1 MSNTFKKLVAI
12 LMADNIQFALKLS
25 IGGTWFVIDNAFD
38 YENHRWEVDD
48 ITGLL
53 TFWTKQN
60 DFSRA
65 IYYKDLDDC
74 VYAIKKTLGVN

>member
-1 MSNTFKKLVAI
+1 MSNNFKKLVAI
-12 LMADNIQFALKLS
+12 LMAENIQFALKLS

-74 VYAIKKTLGVN
+74 IYAIKKTLGVN

>member
-1 MSNTFKKLVAI
+1 MSNNFTKLVAI
-12 LMADNIQFALKLS
+12 LMAENIQFALKLS

-38 YENHRWEVDD
+38 YENHRWDVDD

-74 VYAIKKTLGVN
+74 VYAIKKTLGAN

>member
-1 MSNTFKKLVAI
+1 MSNNFKKLVAI
-12 LMADNIQFALKLS
+12 LMAENIQFALKLS

-38 YENHRWEVDD
+38 YENHRWEGDD

-53 TFWTKQN
+53 TLWKKQN

>member
-1 MSNTFKKLVAI
+1 MSNNFKKLVAI
-12 LMADNIQFALKLS
+12 LMAENIQFALKLS

-53 TFWTKQN
+53 VFWTKQN
-60 DFSRA
+60 DFSQA

>member
-1 MSNTFKKLVAI
+1 MSNNFKKLVSI
-12 LMADNIQFALKLS
+12 LMAENIQFALKLS
-25 IGGTWFVIDNAFD
+25 VGGTWFVIDNAFD

>member
-1 MSNTFKKLVAI
+1 MSNNFKKLVAI
-12 LMADNIQFALKLS
+12 LMAENIQFALKLS
-25 IGGTWFVIDNAFD
+25 IGGTWFVIDNTFD

>member
-1 MSNTFKKLVAI
+1 MSNNFKKLVAI
-12 LMADNIQFALKLS
+12 LMAENIQFALKLS

-65 IYYKDLDDC
+65 IYTKDLDDC
-74 VYAIKKTLGVN
+74 VYAIKRTLGVN

>member
-1 MSNTFKKLVAI
+1 MSNNFKKLVAI
-12 LMADNIQFALKLS
+12 LMAENIQFALKLS
-25 IGGTWFVIDNAFD
+25 IGGTWFVIANVFD

-48 ITGLL
+48 KTDLV
-53 TFWTKQN
+53 FWTRQN

-65 IYYKDLDDC
+65 ICYKNLDDC

>member
-1 MSNTFKKLVAI
+1 MSNNFKKLVAI
-12 LMADNIQFALKLS
+12 LMAENIQFALKLS

-48 ITGLL
+48 ITGLFV
-53 TFWTKQN
+53 FWTRQN

-74 VYAIKKTLGVN
+74 VYAIKKTLGGN

>member
-1 MSNTFKKLVAI
+1 MSNNFKKLVAI
-12 LMADNIQFALKLS
+12 LMAENIQFALKLS

-48 ITGLL
+48 KTDLV
-53 TFWTKQN
+53 FWTRQN

-65 IYYKDLDDC
+65 ICYKNLDDW

>member
-1 MSNTFKKLVAI
+1 MSNNFKKLVAI
-12 LMADNIQFALKLS
+12 LMAENIQFALKLS

-53 TFWTKQN
+53 VFWTKQN

-74 VYAIKKTLGVN
+74 IYAIKKTLGAN

>member
-1 MSNTFKKLVAI
+1 MSNNFKKLVAI
-12 LMADNIQFALKLS
+12 LMAENIQFALKLS
-25 IGGTWFVIDNAFD
+25 IGGTWFVIDNVFD

-53 TFWTKQN
+53 AFWTRQN

-65 IYYKDLDDC
+65 IHYKDLDDC

>member
-1 MSNTFKKLVAI
+1 MSNNFKKLIAI
-12 LMADNIQFALKLS
+12 LMAENIQFALKLS

>member
-1 MSNTFKKLVAI
+1 MSNNFKKLVAI
-12 LMADNIQFALKLS
+12 LMAENIQFALKLS

-48 ITGLL
+48 ITGIL

-74 VYAIKKTLGVN
+74 VYAIKNTLGGN

>member
-1 MSNTFKKLVAI
+1 MSNNFKKLVAI
-12 LMADNIQFALKLS
+12 LMAENIQFALKLS

-38 YENHRWEVDD
+38 YENHRWEGDD

>member
-1 MSNTFKKLVAI
+1 MSNNFKKLVAI
-12 LMADNIQFALKLS
+12 LMAENIQFALKLS

-48 ITGLL
+48 KTDLV
-53 TFWTKQN
+53 FWTRQN

-65 IYYKDLDDC
+65 ICYKDVYDC

>member
-1 MSNTFKKLVAI
+1 MSNNFKKLVAI
-12 LMADNIQFALKLS
+12 LMAENIQFALKLS

-53 TFWTKQN
+53 AFWTKQN

-65 IYYKDLDDC
+65 IYYKDLYDC
-74 VYAIKKTLGVN
+74 IYAIKKTLGVN

>member
-1 MSNTFKKLVAI
+1 MSNSFKKLVAI
-12 LMADNIQFALKLS
+12 LMAENIQFALKLS

>member
-1 MSNTFKKLVAI
+1 MSNNFKKLVAM
-12 LMADNIQFALKLS
+12 LMAENIQFALKLS
-25 IGGTWFVIDNAFD
+25 IGGTWFIRDNAFD

-53 TFWTKQN
+53 VFWTKQN

>member
-1 MSNTFKKLVAI
+1 MSNNFKRLVAI
-12 LMADNIQFALKLS
+12 LMAENIQFALKLS
-25 IGGTWFVIDNAFD
+25 IGGTWFVRDNAVD

-53 TFWTKQN
+53 AFWTKQN
-60 DFSRA
+60 GFSRA
-65 IYYKDLDDC
+65 IYYKDLYDC

>member
-1 MSNTFKKLVAI
+1 MSNNFKKLVAI

>member
-1 MSNTFKKLVAI
+1 MSNNFKKLVAI
-12 LMADNIQFALKLS
+12 LMAENIQFALKLS
-25 IGGTWFVIDNAFD
+25 VGGTWFVIDNAFD

-74 VYAIKKTLGVN
+74 VYAIKKTLGAN

>member
-1 MSNTFKKLVAI
+1 MSNNFKKLVAI
-12 LMADNIQFALKLS
+12 LMAENIQFALKLS

-38 YENHRWEVDD
+38 NENHRWEVDD

-74 VYAIKKTLGVN
+74 VYAIKRTLGVN